1 MNIVQ
6 SSESAPFEAGKAAQ
20 GSLIPAWKSP
30 RAWTILLVVLLVGL
44 CTDLVSKHWAFQE
57 VAPEPVILEYE
68 SVVNGQFQPPWH
80 DGLRVIPG
88 DILDFHLVL
97 NRGAVFGIG
106 QGRRMVFLVFTG
118 IAVVVAIGVFG
129 WWTRASSTVAH
140 VAIGLILAGGLGNLY
155 DRFSVG
161 AVRDFLHLLPRWN
174 LPFGWAWPGG
184 STEVFPWVFNV
195 ADVLLLVGMG
205 LLLLHVHY
213 SDHEEQATTRQKSP
227 DDQPDS

>member
-6 SSESAPFEAGKAAQ
+6 SSESAHFEAGKAAE
-20 GSLIPAWKSP
+20 GPMAPAWKSS
-30 RAWTILLVVLLVGL
+30 RAWTILLVVLVVGL
-44 CTDLVSKHWAFQE
+44 STDLLSKHWAFQG
-57 VAPEPVILEYE
+57 VASEPVILEYE

-80 DGLRVIPG
+80 DGVRVIPG

-106 QGRRMVFLVFTG
+106 QGRRTVFVVFTT

-129 WWTRASSTVAH
+129 WWTRASATVAH

-161 AVRDFLHLLPRWN
+161 AVRDFFHLLPRWN

-213 SDHEEQATTRQKSP
+213 TGREEQIAAQQKSLK
-227 DDQPDS
+227 DQPDS